1 MSEYELHRPRFSA
14 TTRNNWEFPSEAG
27 VDTDDL
33 PAVADRFLLS
43 KSGFD
48 DPDSFEDL
56 ALPVVTDRGELS
68 YNALWAAKRGPYGVE
83 AIPDL
88 DDEARAGVEALIDEL
103 GHEQFEGFD
112 DVRLPGTWSD
122 EERAVMA
129 TGDGGRNNDDN
140 DGSGIISV
148 GHAIPSSTRA
158 AVGLLFLAGT
168 SVAIDRLRR

>member
-48 DPDSFEDL
+48 DPDSFDDL
-56 ALPVVTDRGELS
+56 ALPVVTERGELS

-83 AIPDL
+83 GIPDL
-88 DDEARAGVEALIDEL
+88 DAETRADAEALIDEI

-112 DVRLPGTWSD
+112 DVTLPAASWRQSKPGSEAITPTLESTD
-122 EERAVMA
+122 DSGVF
-129 TGDGGRNNDDN
+129 GVGR
-140 DGSGIISV
+140 V
-148 GHAIPSSTRA
+148 TPSAARA
-158 AVGLLFLAGT
+158 AVGLVFLT
-168 SVAIDRLRR
+168 VVSIAIEWFRE